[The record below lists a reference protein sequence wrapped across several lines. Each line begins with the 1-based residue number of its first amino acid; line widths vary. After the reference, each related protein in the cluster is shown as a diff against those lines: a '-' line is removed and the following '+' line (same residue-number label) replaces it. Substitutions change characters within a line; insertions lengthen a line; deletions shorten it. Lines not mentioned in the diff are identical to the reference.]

1 MLLFSVLEYSELKPL
16 EISHEFFHSTAY
28 KYIFEQYSHPID
40 IAIILGSGLGP
51 LADEIENPVIIDYQD
66 IPFFP
71 KSTIPGHE
79 GKLYIGKIAGKTV
92 CAM

>member
-1 MLLFSVLEYSELKPL
+1 MYNKINE
-16 EISHEFFHSTAY
+16 AY
-28 KYIFEQYSHPID
+28 KYIFEQYSQPID

-51 LADEIENPVIIDYQD
+51 LADEIENPIVIDYQD

-79 GKLYIGKIAGKTV
+79 GNFILGKLLVKLSV
-92 CAM
+92 L

>member
-1 MLLFSVLEYSELKPL
+1 MYKQINE
-16 EISHEFFHSTAY
+16 AY

-66 IPFFP
+66 IPSFQNLQFLVM
-71 KSTIPGHE
+71 KESFIL
-79 GKLYIGKIAGKTV
+79 GKLLEKQFV
-92 CAM
+92 P